1 MDAVLN
7 LLGKYGLIG
16 PDSNMILLICFI
28 LIIALLV
35 ISFAKKLIHC
45 IILFSIGVV
54 ILGGALFVKTSIIDA
69 NGINLEKT
77 RIVSSSGDSMNYADI
92 SKVYLRDGNKVVLQ
106 DISGDELVLKV
117 DKQYANTIKSVLEG
131 VIENNDIEREKE

>member
-16 PDSNMILLICFI
+16 PDSNMILLIGFVI
-28 LIIALLV
+28 IIALLI

-45 IILFSIGVV
+45 VILFGICVV

-77 RIVSSSGDSMNYADI
+77 RIVSSSGDSMSYTDI
-92 SKVYLRDGNKVVLQ
+92 NKVYLRDGNKVVLQ
-106 DISGDELVLKV
+106 DISGEELVLRV
-117 DKQYANTIKSVLEG
+117 DKKYANTIKSVLEG
-131 VIENNDIEREKE
+131 VIENK

>member
-16 PDSNMILLICFI
+16 PDSNMILLIGFVI
-28 LIIALLV
+28 IITLLI

-45 IILFSIGVV
+45 VILFGICVV

-77 RIVSSSGDSMNYADI
+77 RIVSNSGDSMNYTDI
-92 SKVYLRDGNKVVLQ
+92 NKVYLRDGNKVVLQ
-106 DISGDELVLKV
+106 DTSGDELVLKV

-131 VIENNDIEREKE
+131 VIENK

>member
-7 LLGKYGLIG
+7 LLGKFGLIG
-16 PDSNMILLICFI
+16 PDSNMILLIGFVI
-28 LIIALLV
+28 IIALLI

-45 IILFSIGVV
+45 VILFGICVV

-77 RIVSSSGDSMNYADI
+77 RIVSNSGDAMNYADI
-92 SKVYLRDGNKVVLQ
+92 NKVYLRDGNKVVLQ

-117 DKQYANTIKSVLEG
+117 DKQYANTIKSVIEG
-131 VIENNDIEREKE
+131 VIENK

>member
-7 LLGKYGLIG
+7 LLGKFGLIG
-16 PDSNMILLICFI
+16 SDSNMILLIGFVI
-28 LIIALLV
+28 IIALLI

-45 IILFSIGVV
+45 VILFGICVV

-77 RIVSSSGDSMNYADI
+77 RIVSNSGDAMNYADI
-92 SKVYLRDGNKVVLQ
+92 NKVYLRDGNKVVLQ

-117 DKQYANTIKSVLEG
+117 DKQYANTIKSVIEG
-131 VIENNDIEREKE
+131 VIENK